1 MKKCQNENFLLTL
14 AHFEMGSWWSLL
26 TTWHCVPLWHC
37 DIVLYS
43 SALWH
48 CFPLSKLSKSE
59 SVACRGSSW
68 DVLMSLKYRLLPIK
82 RTRSISLS
90 DDRQTAFV
98 WTFLD
103 INWQLQLLLCHKWML
118 FFKNRFCWKANKRFP
133 IFVQFICFCRSSLR
147 HITNWPSPIS
157 LGFHIT
163 KALLC
168 VSLHGSFPFSSFVQ
182 HCIYFRCTFVCCI
195 FLCWVTL
202 IVKMWSRVP
211 VVTLCMAL
219 WIAMGLQAQWK
230 FQNIPLIQSGSLRL

>member
-1 MKKCQNENFLLTL
+1 MVLIAISTNVRLSPASSCYFGKCDIVSVCNCDIMWLWDGVVKIVLLCTIVAWNCEKCQNENFLLTL

-26 TTWHCVPLWHC
+26 TTWHCVPLFHC

-103 INWQLQLLLCHKWML
+103 INWQLEVGTLAQLD
-118 FFKNRFCWKANKRFP
+118 
-133 IFVQFICFCRSSLR
+133 VICY
-147 HITNWPSPIS
+147 
-157 LGFHIT
+157 
-163 KALLC
+163 K
-168 VSLHGSFPFSSFVQ
+168 
-182 HCIYFRCTFVCCI
+182 
-195 FLCWVTL
+195 
-202 IVKMWSRVP
+202 
-211 VVTLCMAL
+211 
-219 WIAMGLQAQWK
+219 
-230 FQNIPLIQSGSLRL
+230 

>member
-1 MKKCQNENFLLTL
+1 MVLIAISTNVRLSPASSCYFGKCDIVSVCNCDIMWLWDGVVKIVLLCTIVAWNCEKMSKREFLAYFGSFWDGQLMKPFDHMAFC
-14 AHFEMGSWWSLL
+14 SI
-26 TTWHCVPLWHC
+26 VPLWHC

-118 FFKNRFCWKANKRFP
+118 FVTNRFCWKANKRFP
-133 IFVQFICFCRSSLR
+133 IFVQFI
-147 HITNWPSPIS
+147 
-157 LGFHIT
+157 
-163 KALLC
+163 
-168 VSLHGSFPFSSFVQ
+168 
-182 HCIYFRCTFVCCI
+182 
-195 FLCWVTL
+195 
-202 IVKMWSRVP
+202 
-211 VVTLCMAL
+211 
-219 WIAMGLQAQWK
+219 WIL
-230 FQNIPLIQSGSLRL
+230 